1 MLLLKVRF
9 PQNNLCLSW
18 SSIFRAGSCFVR
30 FYILLYF
37 PSFPLLETENC
48 KICINFH
55 SWDIWQKYKSWSL
68 IYSLNTDVLTRFPEM
83 LRMKEETN
91 VLRLSKNRS
100 EWSTKQ
106 RKQDHHYQSLRVIGR
121 NWLGD
126 HECQGSESPYPS
138 SPLGIIILFLPFK
151 ISGYH
156 FCLPLLDIIILISPF
171 ETIKDYFCSP
181 SLGTIILILPF
192 AIIGED
198 FDCKRG

>member
-68 IYSLNTDVLTRFPEM
+68 IYSLKTDVLTRFPEL

-91 VLRLSKNRS
+91 VQTPFPKSKWMKQWAGETRSSLSKPAS
-100 EWSTKQ
+100 DWEKLIGWS
-106 RKQDHHYQSLRVIGR
+106 RV
-121 NWLGD
+121 
-126 HECQGSESPYPS
+126 
-138 SPLGIIILFLPFK
+138 
-151 ISGYH
+151 SGKRITV
-156 FCLPLLDIIILISPF
+156 PLLALGHHHPIPALQDIWISF
-171 ETIKDYFCSP
+171 
-181 SLGTIILILPF
+181 LL
-192 AIIGED
+192 AIIGHHHPYLALQD
-198 FDCKRG
+198 D

>member
-68 IYSLNTDVLTRFPEM
+68 IYSLKTDVLTRFPEL

-91 VLRLSKNRS
+91 VQTPFPKSKWMKQWAAETRSSLSKPAS
-100 EWSTKQ
+100 DWEKLIGWS
-106 RKQDHHYQSLRVIGR
+106 RV
-121 NWLGD
+121 
-126 HECQGSESPYPS
+126 
-138 SPLGIIILFLPFK
+138 
-151 ISGYH
+151 SGKRITV
-156 FCLPLLDIIILISPF
+156 PLLALGHHHPIPALQDIWISF
-171 ETIKDYFCSP
+171 
-181 SLGTIILILPF
+181 LL
-192 AIIGED
+192 AIIGHHHPYLALRD
-198 FDCKRG
+198 YQRLFLLTIFGHHHPYFALWDNCKRG